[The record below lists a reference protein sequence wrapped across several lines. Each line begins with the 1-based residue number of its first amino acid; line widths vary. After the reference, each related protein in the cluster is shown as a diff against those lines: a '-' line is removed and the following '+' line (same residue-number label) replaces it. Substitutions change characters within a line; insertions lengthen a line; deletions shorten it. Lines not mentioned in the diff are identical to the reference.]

1 MLDYKKLGFK
11 CGLEVHYQLSTRKLF
26 CHCPN
31 LIHDPNPISY
41 KISRNLMAFEG
52 ELGKKD
58 IAAEYEESK
67 NKTFIYEGSK
77 TSSCLVELDES
88 PPFPIDQEALKTVT
102 QVALLLNM
110 KIVNEVIVMRKIVI
124 DGSNVSG
131 YQRTTLIGRDGFIQ
145 TSKGEIKIPTLY
157 LEEDAAQK
165 IEETKDTVTYNLSR
179 LGIPLLEIA
188 TSPDLQ
194 DPEHAKETAYLIGMV
209 VKSTGKAHRG
219 IGSVRQDVNISIKD
233 HSRIELKGFQDAR
246 SIPKVIEFEI
256 QRQLKEK
263 NESPHVRKVEPNLT
277 TSYLRPM
284 PGSSRLYPETDLQT
298 IEITKELLNSIEIP
312 ELLTERAINFEKKY
326 NISSDYAREIVSENI
341 PFDYYAEKYKI
352 EPKVI
357 ANLLIE
363 TPKEIESRF
372 NPKKQLEQKD
382 FEFIFENLQKKKI
395 TREAAFE
402 ILKNISLDLKP
413 DLSKYQTVSLEELES
428 FIKELVEKNK
438 GVSISGLMGDV
449 MKRYRG
455 TIDGKLAMELLKKY
469 AK

>member
-1 MLDYKKLGFK
+1 MLDYKKIGFR
-11 CGLEVHYQLSTRKLF
+11 CGIEVHYQLSTRKLF

-31 LIHDPNPISY
+31 LIHDYSPTDH
-41 KISRNLMAFEG
+41 KTTRNLMAFEG

-67 NKTFIYEGSK
+67 NKTFIYESSK

-88 PPFPIDQEALKTVT
+88 PPFPINQEALKTAI

-110 KIVNEVIVMRKIVI
+110 KTVNEVIVMRKIVVN
-124 DGSNVSG
+124 GSNVSG

-145 TSKGEIKIPTLY
+145 TSKGKIKIPTLY

-165 IEETKDTVTYNLSR
+165 VNETKNTVTYNLSR

-188 TSPDLQ
+188 TSPDIQ

-233 HSRIELKGFQDAR
+233 HSRIELKGFQDLR
-246 SIPKVIEFEI
+246 SIPKVIDYEI

-263 NESPHVRKVEPNLT
+263 NESPHVRKVEPSLT

-284 PGSSRLYPETDLQT
+284 PGSARLYPETDLQT
-298 IEITKELLNSIEIP
+298 IEITKKFLNSIEIP
-312 ELLTERAINFEKKY
+312 ELLTNRAINFEKKY
-326 NISSDYAREIVSENI
+326 NLSSDYAREIISENI

-352 EPKVI
+352 EPKII

-363 TPKEIESRF
+363 VPKEIATRF
-372 NPKKQLEQKD
+372 TIKKQLEQKD
-382 FEFIFENLQKKKI
+382 FEFVFENLQKKKI
-395 TREAAFE
+395 TREATFE
-402 ILKNISLDLKP
+402 ILKDISLGLP
-413 DLSKYQTVSLEELES
+413 SNLSKYQTVELGELES

-449 MKRYRG
+449 MKKYRG
-455 TIDGKLAMELLKKY
+455 TIDGKLAIELLKKY
-469 AK
+469 VK

>member
-1 MLDYKKLGFK
+1 MLDYKKLGFM

-31 LIHDPNPISY
+31 LVHDSNSISY
-41 KISRNLMAFEG
+41 KIQRNLMAFEG
-52 ELGKKD
+52 ESGKKD

-67 NKTFIYEGSK
+67 NKTFIYEGSNS
-77 TSSCLVELDES
+77 SSCLVELDES
-88 PPFPIDQEALKTVT
+88 PPFPIDQGALKTSI
-102 QVALLLNM
+102 QVAMLLNM

-131 YQRTTLIGRDGFIQ
+131 YQRTTLIGRDGFLE
-145 TSKGEIKIPTLY
+145 TSKGKVKIPTLY

-165 IEETKDTVTYNLSR
+165 TSKTKDTVTYNLSR

-219 IGSVRQDVNISIKD
+219 IGSIRQDVNISIKN
-233 HSRIELKGFQDAR
+233 HSRIELKGFQDLR
-246 SIPKVIEFEI
+246 SIPKVIDYEI
-256 QRQLKEK
+256 LRQLKEK
-263 NESPHVRKVEPNLT
+263 NESSHVRKVEPNLT

-284 PGSSRLYPETDLQT
+284 PGSSRLYPETDLKT
-298 IEITKELLNSIEIP
+298 IQISKEFLKTIEIP
-312 ELLTERAINFEKKY
+312 ELLTERALNFEKKY
-326 NISSDYAREIVSENI
+326 NLPSDHAREIVSENI

-352 EPKVI
+352 EPKII

-363 TPKEIESRF
+363 APKEISSRF
-372 NPKKQLEQKD
+372 IIKKQLKQKD
-382 FEFIFENLQKKKI
+382 FEFVFDNLENKKI
-395 TREAAFE
+395 SREAAFE
-402 ILKNISLDLKP
+402 VLKDISLDIKP
-413 DLSKYQTVSLEELES
+413 NLLKYQTISLGELEA
-428 FIKELVEKNK
+428 FIKDLVEKNK

-455 TIDGKLAMELLKKY
+455 SVDGKSAMELLKKY
-469 AK
+469 VR

>member
-11 CGLEVHYQLSTRKLF
+11 CGLEVHYQLSSRKLF

-31 LIHDPNPISY
+31 LVHDQNQISY
-41 KISRNLMAFEG
+41 KIQRNLMAFEG

-77 TSSCLVELDES
+77 TSSCLVEFDES
-88 PPFPIDQEALKTVT
+88 PPFPIYHEALKTAI

-131 YQRTTLIGRDGFIQ
+131 YQRTTLIGRNGFIE
-145 TSKGEIKIPTLY
+145 TSKGKIKIPTLY

-165 IEETKDTVTYNLSR
+165 ISETKDVVTYNLSR

-188 TSPDLQ
+188 TSPDIQ

-233 HSRIELKGFQDAR
+233 HSRIELKGFQDLR
-246 SIPKVIEFEI
+246 SIPKVIDYEI

-284 PGSSRLYPETDLQT
+284 PGSARLYPETDLQT
-298 IEITKELLNSIEIP
+298 VEITKKFLDSIELP
-312 ELLTERAINFEKKY
+312 ELLTERALNFEKKY
-326 NISSDYAREIVSENI
+326 NVPADYAREIISENI

-352 EPKVI
+352 EPKII

-363 TPKEIESRF
+363 TPKEIAARF
-372 NPKKQLEQKD
+372 TIKKQLEQKD
-382 FEFIFENLQKKKI
+382 FEFVFDNLEKKKI

-402 ILKNISLDLKP
+402 ILKDISLDIKP
-413 DLSKYQTVSLEELES
+413 DLSKYQTISLEEIEK
-428 FIKELVEKNK
+428 FIKELTEKNK
-438 GVSISGLMGDV
+438 GVSVSGLMGDI
-449 MKRYRG
+449 MKNYRG
-455 TIDGKLAMELLKKY
+455 KIDGKLAIGLLKKY
-469 AK
+469 VK